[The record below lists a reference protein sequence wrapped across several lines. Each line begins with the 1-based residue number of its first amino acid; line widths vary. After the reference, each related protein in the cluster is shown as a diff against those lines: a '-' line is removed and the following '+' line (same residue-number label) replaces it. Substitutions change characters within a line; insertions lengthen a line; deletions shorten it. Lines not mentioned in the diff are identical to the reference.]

1 MNAVIFTGPTLSA
14 ADARGELEATYLP
27 PAAEGDVYRAAQ
39 KGPQVIG
46 IIDGYFE
53 RQPAVWHKEILWA
66 MSRGIHVFGA
76 ASMGALRAAE
86 LEVFGMEGVGSIFE
100 AYRTGALEDDDEV
113 AVAQAPAELGF
124 RALSDAMVDIRHTLE
139 LAVEASVLTAP
150 IAAALE
156 SIAKALFYPDR
167 RYSRV
172 LQGAREVGLPPA
184 ELAALEA
191 WLRAGSASLKRED
204 AVAMLR
210 TIRDRMASG
219 LPPKAVRYAFENSSM
234 WESAWRLAGESNESD
249 VILLDAVL
257 EELRLEG
264 DTYTRVQQAA
274 VARVLAI
281 KHSYVQGLA
290 QGGPQ
295 RVLAERRLWSHHKV
309 TSGDDR
315 RRWMKANNVD
325 DARMQGL
332 LEDEARVGWITNLAA
347 LDAEGYVLDQ
357 LRVSGDYPRLV
368 ERLRAKQAA
377 LAAQGM
383 EDPTL
388 EGARLTLNELHRWY
402 FEERLS
408 RAVPSDLDDYIA
420 NLGYTGLAAFQ
431 ASVLREFCFINGSPV
446 KTRTPD

>member
-249 VILLDAVL
+249 VILLDAVYGCGPADSFSL
-257 EELRLEG
+257 PE
-264 DTYTRVQQAA
+264 AA
-274 VARVLAI
+274 
-281 KHSYVQGLA
+281 
-290 QGGPQ
+290 
-295 RVLAERRLWSHHKV
+295 
-309 TSGDDR
+309 
-315 RRWMKANNVD
+315 
-325 DARMQGL
+325 
-332 LEDEARVGWITNLAA
+332 
-347 LDAEGYVLDQ
+347 
-357 LRVSGDYPRLV
+357 
-368 ERLRAKQAA
+368 
-377 LAAQGM
+377 
-383 EDPTL
+383 
-388 EGARLTLNELHRWY
+388 
-402 FEERLS
+402 
-408 RAVPSDLDDYIA
+408 
-420 NLGYTGLAAFQ
+420 
-431 ASVLREFCFINGSPV
+431 
-446 KTRTPD
+446 

>member
-1 MNAVIFTGPTLSA
+1 
-14 ADARGELEATYLP
+14 
-27 PAAEGDVYRAAQ
+27 
-39 KGPQVIG
+39 
-46 IIDGYFE
+46 IDGYFE
-53 RQPAVWHKEILWA
+53 RQPAVWHKEILGA

-172 LQGAREVGLPPA
+172 LQ
-184 ELAALEA
+184 
-191 WLRAGSASLKRED
+191 
-204 AVAMLR
+204 
-210 TIRDRMASG
+210 
-219 LPPKAVRYAFENSSM
+219 
-234 WESAWRLAGESNESD
+234 
-249 VILLDAVL
+249 
-257 EELRLEG
+257 
-264 DTYTRVQQAA
+264 AA

-347 LDAEGYVLDQ
+347 L
-357 LRVSGDYPRLV
+357 
-368 ERLRAKQAA
+368 
-377 LAAQGM
+377 
-383 EDPTL
+383 
-388 EGARLTLNELHRWY
+388 
-402 FEERLS
+402 
-408 RAVPSDLDDYIA
+408 
-420 NLGYTGLAAFQ
+420 
-431 ASVLREFCFINGSPV
+431 
-446 KTRTPD
+446 

>member
-1 MNAVIFTGPTLSA
+1 VNAVIFTGPTLSA
-14 ADARGELEATYLP
+14 AEAQRELEATYLP
-27 PAAEGDVYRAAQ
+27 PAAEGDVYRTAR

-46 IIDGYFE
+46 IIDGHFE

-100 AYRTGALEDDDEV
+100 AYRTGALGDDDEV

-124 RALSDAMVDIRHTLE
+124 RALSDAMVDIRHTLG
-139 LAVEASVLTAP
+139 LAVQASVLTAP
-150 IAAALE
+150 IAAAVE

-167 RYSRV
+167 RYARV
-172 LQGAREVGLPPA
+172 VQDAREVGLPPA

-191 WLRAGSASLKRED
+191 WLPVGRASLKRED
-204 AVAMLR
+204 ALAMLR
-210 TIRDRMASG
+210 TIRDRLASG
-219 LPPKAVRYAFENSSM
+219 LAPKAVRYAFENSSM
-234 WESAWRLAGESNESD
+234 WEAAWRLAGESDESD
-249 VILLDAVL
+249 VILLDSVL
-257 EELRLEG
+257 DELRLEG
-264 DTYTRVQQAA
+264 EAYLRVQQAA
-274 VARVLAI
+274 LTRVLAI

-295 RVLAERRLWSHHKV
+295 RVFAERRLWSRHNV
-309 TSGDDR
+309 TNADDR
-315 RRWMKANNVD
+315 RRWMGANHVD
-325 DARMQGL
+325 DARLQGL
-332 LEDEARVGWITNLAA
+332 LEDEARVGWITSLAG
-347 LDAEGYVLDQ
+347 LDAKGYILDQ

-388 EGARLTLNELHRWY
+388 EAAGLAVDELHRWY
-402 FEERLS
+402 FEERLG
-408 RAVPSDLDDYIA
+408 RAVPADLYAYVA
-420 NLGYTGLAAFQ
+420 NVGYTGLAAFH
-431 ASVLREFCFINGSPV
+431 ASVLREFCFVNGSPV
-446 KTRTPD
+446 TTRTQD